1 MGTFFPAVMEKTIV
15 YEKQDQIQSLKQG
28 AGEAACYDDNMQ
40 DEFPDRRGNQNAFEY
55 SEILHIAV

>member
-1 MGTFFPAVMEKTIV
+1 MEKTIV
-15 YEKQDQIQSLKQG
+15 YEKQAQIQSLKQG